1 MLQIRIN
8 SFKLNNLNTYIKFLE
23 KLLKIFNI
31 YYSKI
36 SVPTKIKRI
45 TILKSPHVF
54 KKAREQFEL
63 KVYTKNIIIK
73 NVKNLNF
80 LKNLLINKP
89 KFININIKYIG
100 K

>member
-8 SFKLNNLNTYIKFLE
+8 SFKLNNLEIYVKFFE
-23 KLLKIFNI
+23 KLLKISKTC
-31 YYSKI
+31 YSKI
-36 SVPTKIKRI
+36 SVPKKTKRI

-63 KVYTKNIIIK
+63 KIHTKVIIVE
-73 NVKNLNF
+73 NLENLNF

>member
-8 SFKLNNLNTYIKFLE
+8 SFKSNNLNIYIKFLE
-23 KLLKIFNI
+23 ELLKMSKIC
-31 YYSKI
+31 YSKI
-36 SVPTKIKRI
+36 SLPTRIKRI

-63 KVYTKNIIIK
+63 KIHKKNIIIK
-73 NVKNLNF
+73 KIENLNF

-89 KFININIKYIG
+89 KFINITIKYIG

>member
-8 SFKLNNLNTYIKFLE
+8 SFKLDNLNIYINFLE
-23 KLLKIFNI
+23 KLLKISKI
-31 YYSKI
+31 CYSKI
-36 SVPTKIKRI
+36 SIPTKIKRI

-63 KVYTKNIIIK
+63 KIYTKNIIIK
-73 NVKNLNF
+73 NIENVNF